1 MTDFGACAFV
11 PLADVLQQPRT
22 LTGIHVDPG
31 DDRAW
36 RIGTEAYAPP
46 EIFYTGAEGY
56 DVSKFDVWSLGCILF
71 VMLLVD
77 VLDIIQVSDQDGM
90 SKRTTLRMPFM
101 SYNCVTYPLRNH
113 ETGACA
119 NLVHQLDDPPVSFT
133 GELCQAAPTN
143 ERFWRH
149 FPKAAQR
156 LSPQALDLLNRMLVK
171 HPDQRIELGDVQRHP
186 WMEMQMPSKED
197 VRHEMAQ
204 RAPTGREIEGDQRI
218 VLVAN
223 NEWISLGE
231 LRRSLRGGPAAAVPF
246 PKDHELASAIISCGP
261 VGSSDYRA
269 VWMFTALSQFLNSLG
284 VAVQNFSKRLLS
296 LSCVTPGLN
305 GQVVEQFVAQVLN
318 IRGEV
323 LLLLLPGLNA
333 TEFAIW
339 NDRIRMFARNQASLL
354 QIQQHSAAAGG
365 GLLDQGGRQVSGD
378 GAQDTPNT
386 RYLLRHGGCD
396 ITNLRNVR
404 PRLMEPGAVK
414 EENNNNGTTPSA
426 SAAAPAWPPT
436 GRAQHTAGGGLVPG
450 GGAGTAAG
458 AQGKALRTSG
468 GQAQCEH
475 DIDWSWPPLD
485 PADRGLAEMT
495 FDHQIGVPRGG
506 CLWLTRFLDFCDVRD
521 GIPRIEAE
529 AVWTLVVPSGIQAM
543 NKEQFV
549 RARYILKGLSEGRAM
564 PPRFP
569 EHVFGEARSLRPD
582 NQLPGALGTLS
593 NPIRYDYFAYLFR
606 PTLEEEYRRRQ
617 TVYRK
622 TSPVVV
628 LCEQQRSP
636 FSSRLGSLDVDK
648 FLLCNMGAQLDTW
661 HIKETNF
668 LENYHVL
675 PVRTACSAGG
685 FPGPP
690 VFHPPL
696 TPPLPIV
703 SRAPACSATSA

>member
-46 EIFYTGAEGY
+46 EIFYPGAEGY

-101 SYNCVTYPLRNH
+101 SYNCVTYPLRGH

-133 GELCQAAPTN
+133 GELCQPAPTN

-149 FPKAAQR
+149 FPRAAQR

-296 LSCVTPGLN
+296 LSCVTPGVN

-323 LLLLLPGLNA
+323 LILLLPGLHA

-339 NDRIRMFARNQASLL
+339 NDRIRMFARNQASLI
-354 QIQQHSAAAGG
+354 QIQQQSAAAGTG
-365 GLLDQGGRQVSGD
+365 AHDIGRQVSGD
-378 GAQDTPNT
+378 GAQDAATT
-386 RYLLRHGGCD
+386 RLLLRHGGCD

-404 PRLMEPGAVK
+404 PRLQEPGGVK
-414 EENNNNGTTPSA
+414 EENPNGGTPTA
-426 SAAAPAWPPT
+426 SAAPQRPPLPR
-436 GRAQHTAGGGLVPG
+436 GGGGQAAAGGLPHG
-450 GGAGTAAG
+450 GGAGTAA
-458 AQGKALRTSG
+458 AAPLSTSG
-468 GQAQCEH
+468 GQGQCER

-675 PVRTACSAGG
+675 PVRAHYTDWM
-685 FPGPP
+685 P
-690 VFHPPL
+690 
-696 TPPLPIV
+696 
-703 SRAPACSATSA
+703 